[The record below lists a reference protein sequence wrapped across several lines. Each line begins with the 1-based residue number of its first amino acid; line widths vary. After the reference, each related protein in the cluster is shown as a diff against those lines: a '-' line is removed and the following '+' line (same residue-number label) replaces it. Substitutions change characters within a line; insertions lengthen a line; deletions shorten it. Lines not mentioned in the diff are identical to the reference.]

1 MITPLDI
8 ENKTFNKQLVNG
20 YSTEEVHEFMTAL
33 LKDYE
38 KIYKENIEYKDKI
51 AVLNQGI
58 QHYKSIEDTLQN
70 ALIVAQGTADS
81 VKQNAKAE
89 ADNIVK
95 EAEINAMKAVDD
107 INQKAIEKQM
117 QLDEAKKQFDIYKA
131 KMESLLISQ
140 LEILKEINRDPIILK
155 MKSTPANESDL
166 QTAQDLLDTVTANS
180 DRCVGMAANMI
191 GVNKTILVA
200 LIAGKY
206 KIMINPEIT
215 DHSVEYYETEEGCLS
230 LNGVRPAKR
239 YKKITVSWLDE
250 KFRNRKGTFRDFE
263 AQIIQHEIDHF
274 SGILI

>member
-140 LEILKEINRDPIILK
+140 LEILKEIDRD
-155 MKSTPANESDL
+155 
-166 QTAQDLLDTVTANS
+166 Q
-180 DRCVGMAANMI
+180 G
-191 GVNKTILVA
+191 
-200 LIAGKY
+200 
-206 KIMINPEIT
+206 
-215 DHSVEYYETEEGCLS
+215 
-230 LNGVRPAKR
+230 
-239 YKKITVSWLDE
+239 
-250 KFRNRKGTFRDFE
+250 
-263 AQIIQHEIDHF
+263 
-274 SGILI
+274 